1 MAIGQQ
7 HFIKSV
13 FTHAEAMRF
22 RIHGVKTKRDPN
34 SWEDKFDPLPFP
46 RTYGERKTYIFSHTG
61 HAAKPM
67 DWREWYCFNYA
78 MNQGLDIGLAAD
90 GSDRTLMMLSLID
103 HALSQPPRFVGMAQM
118 PPMRADSTTA
128 HSKQSMN
135 LGQTMFERRKL
146 YFQGE
151 LKPEYNAFR
160 REAMLGFWV
169 HDMGE
174 CIFEIVTAS
183 DRFGLSK
190 EENAWLTERK
200 NEVEAKVFTFAC
212 QLAIHWIEQGKPQEF
227 IETIHHLRQQVL
239 EAKPIIQ
246 SGENPKLALLRAR
259 LEVMENGMAE
269 VESTP
274 GFPRELAT
282 ETKHILDIYERTEKS
297 GTFLHNFVKTLEGVE
312 GQRYLQRNSAE
323 TPTDY
328 WSRQLHDE
336 AQYPVRPTYDLTSDY
351 DIVMSIHRAERRL
364 PDLFATATTHWER
377 ELAKQ
382 TAAFVYGSIAR
393 QFTPAHGEYVALA
406 PEIVDR
412 NPTPPASPEQLT
424 TSELKV
430 LRESELGVKRE
441 RHAAQSS
448 DDLNA
453 QFYSRSRAG
462 ALYRAAEHLVCDGFS
477 RNGFIPTGACLL
489 RLADTPEIPP
499 ELVQKMNAVE
509 QGNIESVV
517 QIRRR

>member
-1 MAIGQQ
+1 MASQ
-7 HFIKSV
+7 FLLPA

-22 RIHGVKTKRDPN
+22 RIYGIKTKRNAN

-46 RTYGERKTYIFSHTG
+46 RTYGERKAYLFSHTG
-61 HAAKPM
+61 HSAKPM
-67 DWREWYCFNYA
+67 SWREWYCFNYA
-78 MNQGLDIGLAAD
+78 MNQGLDIGLPTD
-90 GSDRTLMMLSLID
+90 GSDRSLMMLSLID
-103 HALSQPPRFVGMAQM
+103 HALSEPPRFVGMAQM
-118 PPMRADSTTA
+118 PPQRADSTTA

-135 LGQTMFERRKL
+135 LGQTMFEKRKL

-151 LKPEYNAFR
+151 LRPEYNTFR

-183 DRFGLSK
+183 DRFGLSR

-200 NEVEAKVFTFAC
+200 NEVEANVFTCAC
-212 QLAIHWIEQGKPQEF
+212 QLAIHCIEQGKPQEF
-227 IETIHHLRQQVL
+227 IEIIHRIRHQVL
-239 EAKPIIQ
+239 AAKAAPEL
-246 SGENPKLALLRAR
+246 GENPKLALLRAR
-259 LEVMENGMAE
+259 LEAMEAGMAE
-269 VESTP
+269 AESAP
-274 GFPRELAT
+274 GFPHELAP
-282 ETKHILDIYERTEKS
+282 ETARMLDIYERTEKS

-336 AQYPVRPTYDLTSDY
+336 AHYPTHPTYDLTSDH

-364 PDLFATATTHWER
+364 PDLFSTAKTHWER

-393 QFTPAHGEYVALA
+393 QFTPAHYEHVALA
-406 PEIVDR
+406 PEIVNR
-412 NPTPPASPEQLT
+412 APEAPTSNEELSVGALMLLRETQMAAKREQLAT
-424 TSELKV
+424 
-430 LRESELGVKRE
+430 
-441 RHAAQSS
+441 QSP
-448 DDLNA
+448 DNLNA
-453 QFYSRSRAG
+453 QFYTRARAG

-509 QGNIESVV
+509 QGNIKSVV
-517 QIRRR
+517 PIR